1 MVDSIAL
8 SVPDEDLAE
17 SLKDCKVGE
26 EKTVTF
32 KVTGAS
38 PGNLSGDVTGVEGY
52 GQEEE
57 QDYDSEE
64 EMAEPDHEMSSSKA
78 MSGEMGKM
86 KKRMPKAIV
95 MIGMGK

>member
-8 SVPDEDLAE
+8 SIPDEDLAE

-32 KVTGAS
+32 KVTSVS
-38 PGNLSGDVTGVEGY
+38 PGNLSGNVTGVEGY

-57 QDYDSEE
+57 ANYDADEE
-64 EMAEPDHEMSSSKA
+64 ATPSREMSMDGAS
-78 MSGEMGKM
+78 KM

>member
-1 MVDSIAL
+1 MVDSISL
-8 SVPDEDLAE
+8 SVPDEALSE

-32 KVTGAS
+32 KVTSAS
-38 PGNLSGDVTGVEGY
+38 PGNLSGDVTSVAGY
-52 GQEEE
+52 EQEEE
-57 QDYDSEE
+57 LDNDADE
-64 EMAEPDHEMSSSKA
+64 EMPPEGKE

>member
-17 SLKDCKVGE
+17 SLKNCKVGE

-32 KVTGAS
+32 KVTSAS
-38 PGNLSGDVTGVEGY
+38 PGNLSGNVTGVEGY
-52 GQEEE
+52 GKEEE
-57 QDYDSEE
+57 QNYDSDE
-64 EMAEPDHEMSSSKA
+64 EMASDHEMSSDEHAS
-78 MSGEMGKM
+78 SEMGKM